1 MAASPLMP
9 ERTAGKE
16 GNMPITPY
24 GVLKGRAIDARPE
37 ADDDTPH
44 YQIRVMAQTT
54 HYRTAVNVKSQQAPS
69 ELLYLIAE
77 DFRHPVTA
85 QLPELSHGFTGL
97 ASTPGGL
104 ALDFIRGNL
113 FDRLA
118 MRPLPFNLPGPDND
132 LNERIDHYVQRAIRD
147 PQALVYAFGERWGPE
162 TNTADK
168 VFHFRP
174 GNGIHNIHMNQGNVS
189 RFVADDGVWQDGA
202 LLWHFPTEQRWVALF
217 LAFQSQA
224 WHTDDRTGHALS
236 DIPTGPGPT
245 PTPGEPDYAVRI
257 VAALVNPIG
266 PAPERE
272 TVTLLNTTPQA
283 VDLTG
288 WAIADRL
295 KRKHLL
301 SGLIP
306 PGEVVMVVL
315 SPEVQL
321 GNQGGIITLLDAQG
335 LKVHGV
341 SYTREQV
348 QREGWT
354 IVF

>member
-1 MAASPLMP
+1 MILRKPSH
-9 ERTAGKE
+9 GDNWKE
-16 GNMPITPY
+16 GDMPIKPY
-24 GVLKGRAIDARPE
+24 GVLKGRAIDAKPE

-44 YQIRVMAQTT
+44 YQIRVVAQT

-69 ELLYLIAE
+69 ELLYLIE
-77 DFRHPVTA
+77 DNFRHPLTT
-85 QLPELSHGFTGL
+85 QLLDLSHGFTVL
-97 ASTPGGL
+97 ESTPGGL

-162 TNTADK
+162 ANTSDK

-174 GNGIHNIHMNQGNVS
+174 GNGIHNIHMNQGNVG

-202 LLWHFPTEQRWVALF
+202 LLFHFPTEQRWVALF

-224 WHTDDRTGHALS
+224 WHTDDHTGHAL
-236 DIPTGPGPT
+236 PVMP
-245 PTPGEPDYAVRI
+245 EPDYALRI

-266 PAPERE
+266 AAPERE
-272 TVTLLNTTPQA
+272 TVTILNTTPQA
-283 VDLTG
+283 MDLTG

-301 SGLIP
+301 SGSIA
-306 PGEVVMVVL
+306 PGAVAVVVL

-321 GNQGGIITLLDAQG
+321 GNQGGIITLLNAQG

-341 SYTREQV
+341 SYTKEQA

>member
-1 MAASPLMP
+1 
-9 ERTAGKE
+9 
-16 GNMPITPY
+16 MPIRPY
-24 GVLKGRAIDARPE
+24 GVLKGRAIDAKPE

-44 YQIRVMAQTT
+44 YQMRIVADAT

-69 ELLYLIAE
+69 ELLFLIDE
-77 DFRHPVTA
+77 DFRHALTA
-85 QLPELSHGFTGL
+85 QLPEIPHGFTAL
-97 ASTPGGL
+97 PSTPGGL

-132 LNERIDHYVQRAIRD
+132 LNERIDHYVHRAMRD

-162 TNTADK
+162 ANTADK
-168 VFHFRP
+168 VFHFLP
-174 GNGIHNIHMNQGNVS
+174 GNGIHNIHMNQGNTG

-202 LLWHFPTEQRWVALF
+202 LLFHFPTEQRWVALF

-224 WHTDDRTGHALS
+224 WHTDDRTGHT
-236 DIPTGPGPT
+236 IT
-245 PTPGEPDYAVRI
+245 PITDRDYAVRI

-266 PAPERE
+266 PAPEQE
-272 TVTLLNTTPQA
+272 TVTILNTTPQA

-295 KRKHLL
+295 KHKHLL
-301 SGLIP
+301 SGIVAA
-306 PGEVVMVVL
+306 GATVVVVL

-321 GNQGGIITLLDAQG
+321 GNQGGIITLLDTHG

-341 SYTREQV
+341 SYTKEQA

>member
-1 MAASPLMP
+1 
-9 ERTAGKE
+9 
-16 GNMPITPY
+16 MPIRPY

-44 YQIRVMAQTT
+44 YQIRVEAETT
-54 HYRTAVNVKSQQAPS
+54 HYRIAVNVKSQQAPS
-69 ELLYLIAE
+69 ELLYLIDE
-77 DFRHPVTA
+77 NFRHLLTA
-85 QLPELSHGFTGL
+85 PLSGLLHGFTAL
-97 ASTPGGL
+97 PSTPGGV

-118 MRPLPFNLPGPDND
+118 MRPLPFNVPGPDND

-162 TNTADK
+162 ENTADK

-174 GNGIHNIHMNQGNVS
+174 GNGIHNIHMNQGNTG

-202 LLWHFPTEQRWVALF
+202 LLFHFPTEQRWVALF

-224 WHTDDRTGHALS
+224 WHTDDHTGHALT
-236 DIPTGPGPT
+236 DIP
-245 PTPGEPDYAVRI
+245 EFLDYAVRI

-272 TVTLLNTTPQA
+272 TVTLLNTTQQA
-283 VDLTG
+283 VDLTE

-301 SGLIP
+301 SGMIAS
-306 PGEVVMVVL
+306 GATAVVAL

-321 GNQGGIITLLDAQG
+321 GNQGGVITLLNAQG

-341 SYTREQV
+341 SYTKEQA